1 MKALSESD
9 QRHQRHKDNDGF
21 RDIPFGMA
29 LSVESQ
35 IKVLAVHEY
44 ADNSRNI
51 LNEIH
56 ENLSFI
62 ECNPDGP
69 INLQKASEKLGKFCI
84 EADSWGFSSLY
95 EVAQGLQLFLLDSGG
110 RIMNKS
116 FQETI
121 DRGLAMLS
129 ALLECCEPDFR
140 RRLAIADILKS
151 LNPAIEAD
159 EFNDLKNPR

>member
-1 MKALSESD
+1 MQVLPISDPRHAENEGSE
-9 QRHQRHKDNDGF
+9 NIAVGV
-21 RDIPFGMA
+21 A

-35 IKVLAVHEY
+35 IKLLAVHEY
-44 ADNSRNI
+44 AGNSRSI

-56 ENLSFI
+56 EHLSFI

-69 INLQKASEKLGKFCI
+69 INLQKASEKLGKLCI
-84 EADSWGFSSLY
+84 EADSWGFSSLN
-95 EVAQGLQLFLLDSGG
+95 EVAQGLQMFLLNSAGG
-110 RIMNKS
+110 ITNKN

-140 RRLAIADILKS
+140 RRLAVADTLES
-151 LNPAIEAD
+151 
-159 EFNDLKNPR
+159 FNSAASA